1 MKHLLYTLL
10 VLGLALPATAQDFVY
25 RAKNPAFGGE
35 TFNYNW
41 LISSAQS
48 QNGLTSGNDPFARE
62 ETTALD
68 DFTESLNRQLLNQIS
83 SDLLRS
89 QFGEQGLQEGDYS
102 VGNFNINV
110 TNTLEGIVVTIFDA
124 AVGQQTQLIVP
135 FF

>member
-1 MKHLLYTLL
+1 MKYLFSLFAL
-10 VLGLALPATAQDFVY
+10 LALSPTAEAQDFVY

-48 QNGLTSGNDPFARE
+48 QNGFTDPTNPFGRE
-62 ETTALD
+62 EANPLD

-83 SDLLRS
+83 NDLIQS
-89 QFGEQGLQEGDYS
+89 QFGEQGLQEGDYT

-110 TNTLEGIVVTIFDA
+110 TNTLEGIVVTIFDTA
-124 AVGQQTQLIVP
+124 IGQQTQLIVP

>member
-1 MKHLLYTLL
+1 MKNLLFLL
-10 VLGLALPATAQDFVY
+10 LLFAVALPASAQDFVY

-41 LISSAQS
+41 MISSAQS
-48 QNGLTSGNDPFARE
+48 QNGFTDNSNPFGRE
-62 ETTALD
+62 ETTQLD

-83 SDLLRS
+83 SDLIQS
-89 QFGEQGLQEGDYS
+89 QFGNDGLQEGDYT

-110 TNTLEGIVVTIFDA
+110 TNTLEGIVVTIFDT

>member
-1 MKHLLYTLL
+1 MKYCFYLLLFF
-10 VLGLALPATAQDFVY
+10 GFAQSAAAQDFVY

-62 ETTALD
+62 ERSALD
-68 DFTESLNRQLLNQIS
+68 DFTETLNRQLLNQIS
-83 SDLLRS
+83 SDLLQS